1 MDQGHLGVLFA
12 ESATRHADRTATRIK
27 TADGWATRTYAE
39 LATAVRRLA
48 GRLIDLGIQPG
59 DRIAIFSPNRPEWT
73 LADLA
78 CLSVRAVPVPL
89 YPSSTP
95 EQIRHILADS
105 GCVAAF
111 AAGSSELDRLL
122 DAWDGLPDLRVAVTF
137 DEVGGDQPRVV
148 SLDELTSHD
157 TDTARVDE
165 RLAGAHADELASLI
179 YTSGTTGEP
188 KGVMLTHRGFTFQI
202 EALDEFFDITADD
215 SSLCFL
221 PLSHALERAWTFC
234 VLAHGC
240 LNTYVPDP
248 KNVAKSLVEARPSMF
263 VSVPRLYEKVF
274 LTAYQKA
281 AESPAKQRI
290 FDWALG
296 VGRRCQHAYRSGRTP
311 SAALRAQLQVADRL
325 VLRSVR
331 EALGGPKSV
340 MACGGAPLRP
350 EICEFFSAI
359 GMLLCEGYGLTEA
372 SPLVTF
378 NAPDAFKFGTVG
390 RVIVGG
396 ELRIADEGELCYR
409 GPNLMAGYWNQPD
422 ATAATIRDGWLHTGD
437 VGYIDTDGFV
447 VVTDRIKDLIVTS
460 NGKNIAPAPI
470 EGMLLADPLF
480 EHAVLLGDNRPY
492 LTLLVSPS
500 PPDLEQLAGQL
511 QVAWQHRDELFN
523 HPAIVAEI
531 KRRVASLT
539 AKLPSHEQI
548 KDLRVALEEFTLD
561 NGLLTPTLKVKRK
574 EVEKR
579 FAQLIEEMYSSVR
592 RVVGKEDAAS

>member
-1 MDQGHLGVLFA
+1 MLFA
-12 ESATRHADRTATRIK
+12 LTARRHSDRPATRIM
-27 TADGWATRTYAE
+27 TADGWATQTYAE
-39 LATAVRRLA
+39 LAQVVRQLA
-48 GRLIDLGIQPG
+48 SRLIDLVIAPG
-59 DRIAIFSPNRPEWT
+59 DRVAIFSSNRPEWT
-73 LADLA
+73 QADLA
-78 CLSVRAVPVPL
+78 CLSARAVSVPL

-95 EQIRHILADS
+95 DQLRHILADS

-111 AAGSSELDRLL
+111 VAGSSEVDRVLQIWDDLPELRLL
-122 DAWDGLPDLRVAVTF
+122 VTF
-137 DEVGGDQPRVV
+137 DAVPGDRPRVV
-148 SLDELTSHD
+148 SLAELVGHD
-157 TDTARVDE
+157 TDPAQVDA
-165 RLAGAHADELASLI
+165 RLADAAADDLASLI

-188 KGVMLTHRGFTFQI
+188 KGVMLTNRGFTFQI
-202 EALDEFFDITADD
+202 TALDEFFDITPDD

-221 PLSHALERAWTFC
+221 PLSHALERAWTYC
-234 VLAHGC
+234 VLAHGS

-248 KNVAKSLVEARPSMF
+248 KTVAQALVESRPTMM

-274 LTAYQKA
+274 LTAHQKA
-281 AESPAKQRI
+281 AESPAKKRI
-290 FDWALG
+290 FEWALS
-296 VGRRCQHAYRSGRTP
+296 VGRRCQHAYRAGRTP

-350 EICEFFSAI
+350 EICEFFSAV

-390 RVIVGG
+390 RVVVGG

-409 GPNLMAGYWNQPD
+409 GPNLMAGYWNQPE

-437 VGYIDTDGFV
+437 VGYVDTDGFV

-470 EGMLLADPLF
+470 EGLLLADPLF

-492 LTLLVSPS
+492 LTLLVAPS
-500 PPDLEQLAGQL
+500 PPDLEQLASQL

-531 KRRVASLT
+531 KRRVATLT
-539 AKLPSHEQI
+539 AKLPSYEQV
-548 KDLRVALEEFTLD
+548 KDLRVAWEEFTQE

-574 EVEKR
+574 EVERR
-579 FAQLIEEMYSSVR
+579 FAHLIEEMYSSVR
-592 RVVGKEDAAS
+592 RAVGKDD